1 MSDFGSPARVIQ
13 QYRVLTKIGEG
24 GMGEVYLAQD
34 TKLGRKVA
42 LKILP
47 HEVISDP
54 ERLRR
59 FEQEAKAASALNQ
72 PNIITIHEIG
82 TYRDTHFIVTE
93 YIDGE
98 TLRSKLSRER
108 LQIEETLE
116 YATQIASALEAAHR
130 SGITH
135 RDIKPENIMVR
146 TDGLVK
152 ILDFGLAK
160 LTEAAEVEPSEPDA
174 STRIKTNPG
183 IVLGTLTYMS
193 PEQARG
199 RETDGRS
206 DIFSFGV
213 VLHEMLV
220 GRSPFARE
228 TTSDVIVAILTVE
241 PASPG
246 SFNTKVPAELDRI
259 VSKTLRKE
267 REERYQTA
275 TDLLRDL
282 TQLKKRLQ
290 FDEQVEREF
299 GVTRK
304 LQSDQLQT
312 QKVSSGA
319 KVQSLA
325 VLPFINASGDPQME
339 YLSDGLT
346 ESVLFGLSQL
356 PDIQV
361 LARSAVFRHKD
372 STEDS
377 LTIGR
382 TLGVGAI
389 VTGGVRQRGHTLLIT
404 AELIDVA
411 SGWQLWGAQYKRPGD
426 ELSEIEDEIAN
437 EISSKLRL
445 TLSPEKQLVINRRRT
460 ESPEAYHLYLKA
472 RFYWG
477 KRTEESLYKA
487 LQLFREAIEA
497 DPLYALAYA
506 GLAEGYVPLA
516 IYCYLSPRESI
527 PKAKAAAERA
537 IEIESE
543 LAEALTVLGGAK
555 AYYDW
560 DMPGGEALLRK
571 AVSVDPK
578 YPRARQT
585 LAECLIIRGRF
596 DEAIAEIQKALDLDP
611 LSLHTNAALVMDNY
625 FARRY
630 AEAIKYGHQ
639 CIELDSG
646 FYPTRYHL
654 GLAYQASGEIVEAIA
669 QFQHAQTLSSGNT
682 LMTAGLAAAFASAG
696 KIEESNAL
704 LAELDEVGQKVGRK
718 RYVSQTAMA
727 AAYVCKGDIDE
738 AFLRLE
744 RAYDDRCCWLG
755 FALSSDA
762 RFDALR
768 ADPRFQ
774 TLVQRIGLRS
784 N

>member
-1 MSDFGSPARVIQ
+1 
-13 QYRVLTKIGEG
+13 
-24 GMGEVYLAQD
+24 MGEVYLAQD

-47 HEVISDP
+47 PEVISDP
-54 ERLRR
+54 KRLRR
-59 FEQEAKAASALNQ
+59 FVQEAKAASALNQ

-82 TYRDTHFIVTE
+82 TCGDTHFIVTE

-98 TLRSKLSRER
+98 TLRSKLRREQ

-116 YATQIASALEAAHR
+116 YATQIASALEGAHR

-160 LTEAAEVEPSEPDA
+160 LTETAEAEPSEPDA

-199 RETDGRS
+199 KDIDGRS

-213 VLHEMLV
+213 VLHELLV
-220 GRSPFARE
+220 GRSPFVRE

-275 TDLLRDL
+275 TELLRDL

-304 LQSDQLQT
+304 LQSDQLET
-312 QKVSSGA
+312 QKVSSVV

-325 VLPFINASGDPQME
+325 VLPFMNASGDPQME

-356 PDIQV
+356 PDIHV
-361 LARSAVFRHKD
+361 LARSAVFRHKG
-372 STEDS
+372 SREDS

-389 VTGGVRQRGHTLLIT
+389 VTGGVRQRGRTLLIT
-404 AELIDVA
+404 AEFIDVA

-426 ELSEIEDEIAN
+426 ELSEIEDEIAK

-460 ESPEAYHLYLKA
+460 ESPEAYRLYLKA

-527 PKAKAAAERA
+527 PKAKASAERA
-537 IEIESE
+537 IEIEPE

-560 DMPGGEALLRK
+560 DLPGGEALLRE

-578 YPRARQT
+578 YQRARQT

-596 DEAIAEIQKALDLDP
+596 DEALAEIQKALDLDP
-611 LSLHTNAALVMDNY
+611 LSLHTDAAVIMDNY

-630 AEAIKYGHQ
+630 AEAIKHAHQ
-639 CIELDSG
+639 SIELDSG

-669 QFQHAQTLSSGNT
+669 QFRHAQTLSGGNPM
-682 LMTAGLAAAFASAG
+682 MTAALAAALASAG
-696 KIEESNAL
+696 KVEESNAL
-704 LAELDEVGQKVGRK
+704 LAELDQVGRK

-738 AFLRLE
+738 GFLRLE
-744 RAYDDRCCWLG
+744 RAYDDRCSWLA

-768 ADPRFQ
+768 CDPRFQ

-784 N
+784 Q

>member
-1 MSDFGSPARVIQ
+1 MSDFGSPAKIIR

-47 HEVISDP
+47 HGVISDP
-54 ERLRR
+54 ERLGR
-59 FEQEAKAASALNQ
+59 FLQEAKAASALNQ

-82 TYRDTHFIVTE
+82 TYDDTHFIVTE

-160 LTEAAEVEPSEPDA
+160 LTEAAEAEPSEPDA

-183 IVLGTLTYMS
+183 IVMGTLTYMS

-199 RETDGRS
+199 KEIDGRS

-241 PASPG
+241 PRPPS

-267 REERYQTA
+267 LEERYQTA

-290 FDEQVEREF
+290 FDEQVKREF

-304 LQSDQLQT
+304 LHSDQVQT
-312 QKVSSGA
+312 QKTSSGV

-361 LARSAVFRHKD
+361 VARSAVFRHKG
-372 STEDS
+372 STEDT

-389 VTGGVRQRGHTLLIT
+389 VTGFVRQRGPTLLIS

-411 SGWQLWGAQYKRPGD
+411 SGWQLWGAQYKRPAD
-426 ELSEIEDEIAN
+426 HLSEMEDEIAN
-437 EISSKLRL
+437 EISNKLRL
-445 TLSPEKQLVINRRRT
+445 KLSPEQQVVINRRRT
-460 ESPEAYHLYLKA
+460 ESAEAYRLYLKA
-472 RFYWG
+472 RYYWG

-516 IYCYLSPRESI
+516 IYCHLSPRESI

-537 IEIESE
+537 IEIEPE
-543 LAEALTVLGGAK
+543 LAEALTVLGGVK

-560 DMPGGEALLRK
+560 DMPAGEALLHK
-571 AVSVDPK
+571 AVGVDPK
-578 YPRARQT
+578 YQRARQT
-585 LAECLIIRGRF
+585 LAECLTISGRF
-596 DEAIAEIQKALDLDP
+596 DEALAEMQKALDLDP
-611 LSLHTNAALVMDNY
+611 LSLHTNAAVVMHNY

-630 AEAIKYGHQ
+630 AEAIKHGRQ
-639 CIELDSG
+639 SIELDSS
-646 FYPTRYHL
+646 FYPTRFYL
-654 GLAYQASGEIVEAIA
+654 GLAYQASREFEEAIA
-669 QFQHAQTLSSGNT
+669 QFQHAQTLSGGNT
-682 LMTAGLAAAFASAG
+682 LMTAALAAAFASAG
-696 KIEESNAL
+696 KVDEANAL
-704 LAELDEVGQKVGRK
+704 LAELDQIGRK

-727 AAYVCKGDIDE
+727 AVYACKGDIDE
-738 AFLRLE
+738 ALSRLDK
-744 RAYDDRCCWLG
+744 AYGDRCSWLA
-755 FALSSDA
+755 FALASDA
-762 RFDALR
+762 RLDSLR
-768 ADPRFQ
+768 AEPRFQ
-774 TLVQRIGLRS
+774 TLVQRVGLGS
-784 N
+784 Q

>member
-1 MSDFGSPARVIQ
+1 
-13 QYRVLTKIGEG
+13 
-24 GMGEVYLAQD
+24 
-34 TKLGRKVA
+34 
-42 LKILP
+42 
-47 HEVISDP
+47 
-54 ERLRR
+54 
-59 FEQEAKAASALNQ
+59 
-72 PNIITIHEIG
+72 
-82 TYRDTHFIVTE
+82 
-93 YIDGE
+93 
-98 TLRSKLSRER
+98 
-108 LQIEETLE
+108 
-116 YATQIASALEAAHR
+116 
-130 SGITH
+130 
-135 RDIKPENIMVR
+135 
-146 TDGLVK
+146 
-152 ILDFGLAK
+152 
-160 LTEAAEVEPSEPDA
+160 
-174 STRIKTNPG
+174 
-183 IVLGTLTYMS
+183 
-193 PEQARG
+193 
-199 RETDGRS
+199 
-206 DIFSFGV
+206 
-213 VLHEMLV
+213 
-220 GRSPFARE
+220 
-228 TTSDVIVAILTVE
+228 
-241 PASPG
+241 
-246 SFNTKVPAELDRI
+246 
-259 VSKTLRKE
+259 
-267 REERYQTA
+267 
-275 TDLLRDL
+275 
-282 TQLKKRLQ
+282 
-290 FDEQVEREF
+290 
-299 GVTRK
+299 
-304 LQSDQLQT
+304 
-312 QKVSSGA
+312 
-319 KVQSLA
+319 
-325 VLPFINASGDPQME
+325 
-339 YLSDGLT
+339 
-346 ESVLFGLSQL
+346 
-356 PDIQV
+356 
-361 LARSAVFRHKD
+361 
-372 STEDS
+372 
-377 LTIGR
+377 
-382 TLGVGAI
+382 
-389 VTGGVRQRGHTLLIT
+389 
-404 AELIDVA
+404 
-411 SGWQLWGAQYKRPGD
+411 
-426 ELSEIEDEIAN
+426 
-437 EISSKLRL
+437 
-445 TLSPEKQLVINRRRT
+445 
-460 ESPEAYHLYLKA
+460 
-472 RFYWG
+472 
-477 KRTEESLYKA
+477 
-487 LQLFREAIEA
+487 
-497 DPLYALAYA
+497 LYALAYA

-596 DEAIAEIQKALDLDP
+596 DEAIAEIQIALDLDP

-630 AEAIKYGHQ
+630 DEAIKYGHQ